1 MLCWLRAESTWFEA
15 IGAVVFG
22 VVHEFGDAVA
32 LVDGIG
38 NEGGRVFLQDQE
50 HLAGQFAVGVVV
62 GFAEDAAFRGL

>member
-1 MLCWLRAESTWFEA
+1 M
-15 IGAVVFG
+15 FG